1 MSERLLRLAANF
13 EVDNKIVP
21 WEELISHPPH
31 LLEIAAQLR
40 RTGWPSRTWKG
51 VQQELLR
58 LHARW
63 EKKKPTYKTE
73 AHLRYAGS
81 NPSSW
86 AEESEDD
93 DDIFMPSEAS
103 KRAASSKGKG
113 EASSKG
119 KGVAS
124 RVKHCRRGRVLRL
137 RRARELLRLTRE
149 AASTEGD
156 FV

>member
-1 MSERLLRLAANF
+1 MKPRY
-13 EVDNKIVP
+13 KI
-21 WEELISHPPH
+21 
-31 LLEIAAQLR
+31 
-40 RTGWPSRTWKG
+40 
-51 VQQELLR
+51 
-58 LHARW
+58 
-63 EKKKPTYKTE
+63 E
-73 AHLRYAGS
+73 AHLRWAGS
-81 NPSSW
+81 NPYSW